1 MEKPK
6 FETELSTEQ
15 FDIFMAALGGIHH
28 QMRQGKSGEINLLDN
43 FVVTWS
49 PDSVKFEVKANEV

>member
-6 FETELSTEQ
+6 FEVGLTAEQ
-15 FDIFMAALGGIHH
+15 FDIFMAALGGIHS
-28 QMRQGKSGEINLLDN
+28 QTRQGKSGEINLLDN

-49 PDSVKFEVKANEV
+49 PDLVKFEVKANEV